1 MPKKEQ
7 KGWVEMNGQNTA
19 NILLFLGVVL
29 SALGIIL
36 ISSLG
41 RPSYIIIGAGAV
53 LMIVSWIVKRRR
65 P

>member
-1 MPKKEQ
+1 MK
-7 KGWVEMNGQNTA
+7 GQNTP

-41 RPSYIIIGAGAV
+41 RTSYIIIGAGAV
-53 LMIVSWIVKRRR
+53 LSLIHI
-65 P
+65 